1 MRRSVPI
8 VVAVL
13 LGGGEALG
21 LSAASFQPPILVQPS
36 EPNGSFG
43 FGLASGD
50 VNGDGIADLVVGA
63 VLWRVDNKAA
73 AGRVFIFFGGS
84 PFDAGADLVLQA
96 PTPETDARFGWA
108 IALADMNG
116 DGHKD
121 ILVSAPFAQGGAS
134 QGTGAVY
141 LFFGGALLD
150 AQADLALESPSGL
163 NPLAH
168 FGWSLAAG
176 DINGDGRED
185 VLVGAENRRIGTL
198 EQAGQVFVY
207 EGRPSFIGALTHTLQ
222 APTPQQGAA
231 FGSAL
236 AVGDVTGDGVDD
248 VFVGAPNE
256 DVGSVLESGRV
267 HLFFGGASFDTTADA
282 ALQQPVP
289 VRSSGFGQALAVGDV
304 TGDGI
309 EDVLVGAPHPNFRRS
324 LLGASSDPGEV
335 YLFRGGQPFDSVA
348 DLKLQAPSPK
358 SNDGFG
364 GTLAVGEAT
373 GDGRAD
379 ILVGSL
385 LVRTTGVE
393 GSAYLFEGGTA
404 LEASADATFL
414 PSSDPNAQFSIAL
427 AIEDV
432 NGDGRGDVLIGSVKP
447 GTLGL
452 PGGQGKVYIFLAS

>member
-13 LGGGEALG
+13 LGGGGALG
-21 LSAASFQPPILVQPS
+21 LPPTSFQPPILVQPS

-63 VLWRVDNKAA
+63 VLWRVENKAA
-73 AGRVFIFFGGS
+73 AGRAFVFFGGA
-84 PFDAGADLVLQA
+84 PFDGGADLVLQA

-116 DGHKD
+116 DGQKD

-134 QGTGAVY
+134 RGTGAVY

-185 VLVGAENRRIGTL
+185 VLVGAENRKIGTL

-207 EGRPSFIGALTHTLQ
+207 EGRPSFTGALTHTLQ

-231 FGSAL
+231 FGSTL

-248 VFVGAPNE
+248 VLVGAPNE
-256 DVGSVLESGRV
+256 DVGSVSESGRV
-267 HLFFGGASFDTTADA
+267 HLFFGGASFDTTADV
-282 ALQQPVP
+282 ALQQPVL

-309 EDVLVGAPHPNFRRS
+309 EDVLVGTPHPNLRRS

-335 YLFRGGQPFDSVA
+335 YLFRGGQPFDSAA

-364 GTLAVGEAT
+364 GTLAVGEVT
-373 GDGRAD
+373 GDGRAS
-379 ILVGSL
+379 ILIGSL
-385 LVRTTGVE
+385 LVRTAGVE

-404 LEASADATFL
+404 LDASADATFL

-427 AIEDV
+427 AIGDV

-452 PGGQGKVYIFLAS
+452 PGGQGKVYVFLAS